1 MATTAMFSRALCLV
15 AAPIPAVAGAE
26 QEHRC
31 CAGLRWRCSVYLIQ
45 KASNDNFAVV
55 SKKANAFAAGVARSS
70 LSTASLVD
78 GVLES
83 SQVQNS

>member
-1 MATTAMFSRALCLV
+1 MATTAMFSRASCLV

-55 SKKANAFAAGVARSS
+55 SKNVNAGVARSS

>member
-1 MATTAMFSRALCLV
+1 MATTAMLSRALCLV
-15 AAPIPAVAGAE
+15 AAPIPAIAGAE
-26 QEHRC
+26 QLRS